1 MQIQPDQY
9 LNRLLEDR
17 GNRRIKIV
25 TGVRRCGKSYLL
37 FKLFKDRLIR
47 EGVSEDHI
55 IEIVFDD
62 RKFKDLRDPDEC
74 YRYVTGRIDENDPN
88 PTYVLLDEVQ
98 LMKEF
103 EDVLNGFLHLK
114 NADVFVTGS
123 NSKFLSTDIQECGDP
138 EVVQPREE
146 HGHGPAHDAGKGGGN
161 GDGPEGPPRSGA
173 GAAGRPFGLARDL
186 PERVQAEQEGQGRVA
201 DPHDPDD
208 PLPAVGRG
216 DVPPRELGQEPA
228 RTGEARPGQRG
239 DVGRD
244 DERHDEEPL
253 QNPLPPDVGVGDEPC
268 LDEPH
273 GGREERRSPD
283 DADGVEDARAHA
295 LGGRQV
301 RVDYRQTERRYSS
314 TAPPSS

>member
-1 MQIQPDQY
+1 M
-9 LNRLLEDR
+9 
-17 GNRRIKIV
+17 
-25 TGVRRCGKSYLL
+25 
-37 FKLFKDRLIR
+37 
-47 EGVSEDHI
+47 
-55 IEIVFDD
+55 
-62 RKFKDLRDPDEC
+62 
-74 YRYVTGRIDENDPN
+74 
-88 PTYVLLDEVQ
+88 
-98 LMKEF
+98 
-103 EDVLNGFLHLK
+103 
-114 NADVFVTGS
+114 
-123 NSKFLSTDIQECGDP
+123 
-138 EVVQPREE
+138 
-146 HGHGPAHDAGKGGGN
+146 
-161 GDGPEGPPRSGA
+161 
-173 GAAGRPFGLARDL
+173 
-186 PERVQAEQEGQGRVA
+186 ERVQAEQEGQGRVA

-273 GGREERRSPD
+273 GGREERRGPD

-301 RVDYRQTERRYSS
+301 RVESQGRAAVAPHAQPEEAQEGKNEEKEEREREGN
-314 TAPPSS
+314 APSAGKTPQRKASPALPQGVLGQGRPQ